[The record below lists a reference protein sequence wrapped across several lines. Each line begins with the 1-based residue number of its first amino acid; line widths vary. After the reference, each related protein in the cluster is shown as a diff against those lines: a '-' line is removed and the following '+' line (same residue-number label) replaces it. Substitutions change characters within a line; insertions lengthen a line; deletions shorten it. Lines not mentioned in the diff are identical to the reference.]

1 MAVNGHTT
9 QEEQTI
15 FMDGTQP
22 TKSEDSISTQE
33 SKDLERSE
41 AQRERARN
49 LPYVNWELLRR
60 SREIS
65 RKLGR
70 KPSRTY
76 RIVHPFSG
84 YS

>member
-1 MAVNGHTT
+1 MFTG
-9 QEEQTI
+9 
-15 FMDGTQP
+15 GTQQ
-22 TKSEDSISTQE
+22 TKSEDPISTQE

-41 AQRERARN
+41 ARRERARN

-60 SREIS
+60 SQEIS

-70 KPSRTY
+70 KPSRRY
-76 RIVHPFSG
+76 RIVHPFSS